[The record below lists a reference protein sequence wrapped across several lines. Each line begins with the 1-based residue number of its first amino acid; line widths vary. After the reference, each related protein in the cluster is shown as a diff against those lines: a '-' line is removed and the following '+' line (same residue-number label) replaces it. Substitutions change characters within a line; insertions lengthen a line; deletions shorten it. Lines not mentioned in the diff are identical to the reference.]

1 MGSQIPPGG
10 HALRHPEPE
19 LLTSYVDGRATPK
32 ERQRI
37 EDHLTVCESCRE
49 AVAEQFAI
57 VALLG
62 GLNDEPA
69 PRSFRLGAEFRRP
82 GTDGAKAH
90 HQPGNAG
97 IDHSR

>member
-10 HALRHPEPE
+10 PALRHPDPE
-19 LLTSYVDGRATPK
+19 LLTIYVDGRATPQ

-37 EDHLTVCESCRE
+37 EDHLAACEACRA

-62 GLNDEPA
+62 GLRDEPA

-82 GTDGAKAH
+82 GTDGTEARY
-90 HQPGNAG
+90 QPDNAR
-97 IDHSR
+97 IDRSR